1 MKYCFTIAG
10 VISVILSLIKVCG
23 VNLTWGLVF
32 APIWIT
38 GIIFIIIFSIACL
51 FIGYLIKTQ
60 HISLYDL
67 ENSLNKLKDMLD
79 EYTKDDE

>member
-1 MKYCFTIAG
+1 MKYYFTIAG
-10 VISVILSLIKVCG
+10 AISVILALIKVCG

-38 GIIFIIIFSIACL
+38 GIIFIIIFSIVCL

-60 HISLYDL
+60 HISLDNL
-67 ENSLNKLKDMLD
+67 EDTLKKIKNMLD